1 MRVATVAFRK
11 CVINPEIDG
20 SPHESETARVILD
33 LDINGYH
40 YTDLYV
46 EVREVTKSG
55 PNESPLEISELHGYE
70 GPLNYEV
77 LRGSIEFYFW
87 QVMGGQESMI
97 NTQGKLLTLTDWTI
111 EHEMVVQFEMPE
123 DEDNRIPKKVERD

>member
-1 MRVATVAFRK
+1 MGVATVAFRK
-11 CVINPEIDG
+11 CVINSQTYGVDDDSVG
-20 SPHESETARVILD
+20 SRVFFD
-33 LDINGYH
+33 LDIDGDNYK
-40 YTDLYV
+40 DVYV
-46 EVREVTKSG
+46 EVREVPKSG
-55 PNESPLEISELHGYE
+55 THQKPLEISELHGYE

-77 LRGSIEFYFW
+77 LWGSIEFYFW

>member
-1 MRVATVAFRK
+1 MRVATVAFRQ

-20 SPHESETARVILD
+20 SLHEPEAPRVIFD
-33 LDINGYH
+33 LNIDGDH

-46 EVREVTKSG
+46 EVREGPKAG

-77 LRGSIEFYFW
+77 LRGSIEFYFR
-87 QVMGGQESMI
+87 QVVGGKESRI
-97 NTQGKLLTLTDWTI
+97 NTQDKFLTLTDWTI
-111 EHEMVVQFEMPE
+111 EQEMVVQFEMPE
-123 DEDNRIPKKVERD
+123 EEGN